1 MKSSR
6 KKGGKSE
13 NLPHVMEIKFKKEK
27 EKKKKVKKEKGKNKK
42 QKEDIIKKG
51 RQKRAR
57 KIFDGKHK
65 KRFIKKEKD

>member
-1 MKSSR
+1 MERTKKGKYRKESSR

-42 QKEDIIKKG
+42 QKEAIIKKG
-51 RQKRAR
+51 R
-57 KIFDGKHK
+57 
-65 KRFIKKEKD
+65 

>member
-1 MKSSR
+1 
-6 KKGGKSE
+6 
-13 NLPHVMEIKFKKEK
+13 MEIKFKKEK
-27 EKKKKVKKEKGKNKK
+27 EKKKKVKQEKGKNKK